1 MHACRDDRAVGL
13 PWLLAQP
20 AADLRPI
27 REFDLVTNILEAQV
41 SARGG
46 YLIVMLHGDREKVEQ
61 GLAWLSTQGA
71 QIRILSEMEA
81 DASEA

>member
-1 MHACRDDRAVGL
+1 MPVATTVRLDYPGS
-13 PWLLAQP
+13 LLNRP
-20 AADLRPI
+20 LIHDLI
-27 REFDLVTNILEAQV
+27 RKFDLVTNILEAQV

-71 QIRILSEMEA
+71 QIRVLSEMEA
-81 DASEA
+81 DASGA